1 MPLTIPL
8 AYYFLLPRPSEFT
21 SVALPSEYED
31 EASSP
36 STSIPYTPIPTT
48 EVEDEVGLVTR
59 ALPEKTAVSLS
70 IRDKW
75 RLVKPLLPKYMLP
88 LCASFTVRCY
98 TKLLTWS
105 RAVCVYLVRHSR
117 LSASHTMMKLIR
129 STP

>member
-8 AYYFLLPRPSEFT
+8 AYYFLLPRPSDFT

-48 EVEDEVGLVTR
+48 EVEDEVGTVIG
-59 ALPEKTAVSLS
+59 ALPEKSSVSLS
-70 IRDKW
+70 IHDKW

-88 LCASFTVRCY
+88 LCTSYHSFDI
-98 TKLLTWS
+98 
-105 RAVCVYLVRHSR
+105 
-117 LSASHTMMKLIR
+117 IR
-129 STP
+129 ND